1 MEEKVDLGPAKKWL
15 ELSRIAFDIAT
26 RNMTEEQTWLVREEL
41 LDHFRKVLETKTG
54 DKN

>member
-15 ELSRIAFDIAT
+15 ELSRITFDVAA
-26 RNMTEEQTWLVREEL
+26 RDMDEEQKRLMREEL